1 MNESSYF
8 GKQPNRTS
16 YIKLF
21 YGTNT
26 GNNTWVNTKYDNS
39 NVLAPINKKS
49 NVYVYNNLI
58 VGGSIIN
65 PSDSI
70 LKTNIEEI
78 SLNTAN
84 NLLDAKPKQYTFKK
98 HDNNKIHYGCV
109 QNNSNKLTNIQEGII
124 NHYNNYKN
132 GKPIKSKG
140 PLLIQHYYDYG
151 INENRKY
158 KIIDLPEDFNHYI
171 YKNLLYKN
179 LLENHK

>member
-98 HDNNKIHYGCV
+98 HDNNKIHYG
-109 QNNSNKLTNIQEGII
+109 LIAQELEEI
-124 NHYNNYKN
+124 NPNLVEEIETPSD
-132 GKPIKSKG
+132 GKIKSINYLEII
-140 PLLIQHYYDYG
+140 PILLL
-151 INENRKY
+151 
-158 KIIDLPEDFNHYI
+158 KIKDLQNQIDDLKLKCDT
-171 YKNLLYKN
+171 K
-179 LLENHK
+179 